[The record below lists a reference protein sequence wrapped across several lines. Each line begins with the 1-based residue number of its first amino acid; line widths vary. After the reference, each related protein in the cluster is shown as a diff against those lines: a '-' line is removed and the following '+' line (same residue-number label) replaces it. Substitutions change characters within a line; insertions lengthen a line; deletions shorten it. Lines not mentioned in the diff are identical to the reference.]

1 MPLGY
6 TKYINPDNTCLKD
19 ILHPE
24 LQKDGHVIDVSGIKK
39 LLDEMVSGI
48 ICSYIRP
55 V

>member
-24 LQKDGHVIDVSGIKK
+24 LQKDDHVIDVSEIKT
-39 LLDEMVSGI
+39 LLDEMVSET
-48 ICSYIRP
+48 IC
-55 V
+55 